1 MKSKHKIMLKTF
13 FKVMANNKEAIN
25 KILPNSYQKS
35 VFTINY
41 TKLKEKNINTLI
53 FDIDGTIAKA
63 DDINI
68 SKDIQKLIDKLKK
81 SFNIILISNNHIER
95 VKPVA
100 DLLNLKMIYDAD
112 KPLKTPYNKVIQT
125 FNVKKENIAAI
136 GDQTLTDIVGANEYG
151 IYSILVDQIDK
162 KNNIQTGMAQ
172 TLQKFMLN
180 KLEKKHLWKNGKYY

>member
-1 MKSKHKIMLKTF
+1 MKLKHKVMLKTF
-13 FKVMANNKEAIN
+13 FKVMADNKQEIN

-41 TKLKEKNINTLI
+41 SKLKENNINTLI

-68 SKDIQKLIDKLKK
+68 SKDIQQLMTKLKK
-81 SFNIILISNNHIER
+81 EFNIILISNNHIER

-112 KPLKTPYNKVIQT
+112 KPLKKSYDKVVKT

-136 GDQTLTDIVGANEYG
+136 GDQTLTDIVGANSYG

-172 TLQKFMLN
+172 TLQKFMLD